1 MNTKNW
7 KLKDVLLIA
16 ISAVL
21 FGVVYLGCTYIGG
34 VLYGMLTPFGMAS
47 LGYEPFYG
55 IYFMAGAFGIYV
67 MRKPGTGLI
76 AELLAAVLECLYGNY
91 FGPIIILSGL
101 VQGLGFEL
109 IIALK
114 RYKKFDRMTM
124 IEGAVICSV
133 LTLIYNLFI
142 SGYSKIAI
150 PVLAIMLVV
159 RRNGQPLVKMKDIAK
174 HVNWDVLLLLV
185 RIISAIVFDGFITP
199 MLADG
204 LVKAGVLKGYAVA
217 QAQDADLED

>member
-16 ISAVL
+16 ICAVL
-21 FGVVYLGCTYIGG
+21 CGVVYLGCTYVGGILYG
-34 VLYGMLTPFGMAS
+34 VLTPMGMAS

-124 IEGAVICSV
+124 MQGAVICSV
-133 LTLIYNLFI
+133 LTMGYNLII
-142 SGYSKIAI
+142 SGSSITVI
-150 PVLAIMLVV
+150 FS
-159 RRNGQPLVKMKDIAK
+159 
-174 HVNWDVLLLLV
+174 
-185 RIISAIVFDGFITP
+185 RISFSSSSSWASSS
-199 MLADG
+199 
-204 LVKAGVLKGYAVA
+204 
-217 QAQDADLED
+217 

>member
-76 AELLAAVLECLYGNY
+76 AELLAAVLATISDPSSSCL
-91 FGPIIILSGL
+91 
-101 VQGLGFEL
+101 VWC
-109 IIALK
+109 
-114 RYKKFDRMTM
+114 R
-124 IEGAVICSV
+124 
-133 LTLIYNLFI
+133 
-142 SGYSKIAI
+142 
-150 PVLAIMLVV
+150 VLALSLSL
-159 RRNGQPLVKMKDIAK
+159 R
-174 HVNWDVLLLLV
+174 
-185 RIISAIVFDGFITP
+185 
-199 MLADG
+199 
-204 LVKAGVLKGYAVA
+204 
-217 QAQDADLED
+217 

>member
-76 AELLAAVLECLYGNY
+76 AELLAAVLEGYTATGIEVTDAYAALARERLEC
-91 FGPIIILSGL
+91 
-101 VQGLGFEL
+101 EL
-109 IIALK
+109 
-114 RYKKFDRMTM
+114 
-124 IEGAVICSV
+124 
-133 LTLIYNLFI
+133 
-142 SGYSKIAI
+142 
-150 PVLAIMLVV
+150 
-159 RRNGQPLVKMKDIAK
+159 KDC
-174 HVNWDVLLLLV
+174 
-185 RIISAIVFDGFITP
+185 G
-199 MLADG
+199 
-204 LVKAGVLKGYAVA
+204 
-217 QAQDADLED
+217 

>member
-76 AELLAAVLECLYGNY
+76 AELLAAVLVPVRQLFWTHHHPVRPGA
-91 FGPIIILSGL
+91 GPWL
-101 VQGLGFEL
+101 
-109 IIALK
+109 
-114 RYKKFDRMTM
+114 
-124 IEGAVICSV
+124 
-133 LTLIYNLFI
+133 
-142 SGYSKIAI
+142 
-150 PVLAIMLVV
+150 
-159 RRNGQPLVKMKDIAK
+159 
-174 HVNWDVLLLLV
+174 
-185 RIISAIVFDGFITP
+185 
-199 MLADG
+199 
-204 LVKAGVLKGYAVA
+204 
-217 QAQDADLED
+217 

>member
-101 VQGLGFEL
+101 VQGLGSTLARQAPRAFRPFSKNR
-109 IIALK
+109 A
-114 RYKKFDRMTM
+114 RKKFLLCT
-124 IEGAVICSV
+124 
-133 LTLIYNLFI
+133 F
-142 SGYSKIAI
+142 SK
-150 PVLAIMLVV
+150 V
-159 RRNGQPLVKMKDIAK
+159 RR
-174 HVNWDVLLLLV
+174 
-185 RIISAIVFDGFITP
+185 
-199 MLADG
+199 
-204 LVKAGVLKGYAVA
+204 
-217 QAQDADLED
+217 

>member
-21 FGVVYLGCTYIGG
+21 FGVVYLGCTYIGD

-114 RYKKFDRMTM
+114 HYKKFDRMTM

-142 SGYSKIAI
+142 SGYNKIAI
-150 PVLAIMLVV
+150 PVLAIMLV
-159 RRNGQPLVKMKDIAK
+159 
-174 HVNWDVLLLLV
+174 V

>member
-67 MRKPGTGLI
+67 VVGKL
-76 AELLAAVLECLYGNY
+76 V
-91 FGPIIILSGL
+91 L
-101 VQGLGFEL
+101 VQG
-109 IIALK
+109 
-114 RYKKFDRMTM
+114 
-124 IEGAVICSV
+124 
-133 LTLIYNLFI
+133 
-142 SGYSKIAI
+142 
-150 PVLAIMLVV
+150 VLALTSKGSATGNASVSGLPITSAASQSAWHTLAWQNMTSSYVNMIGYV
-159 RRNGQPLVKMKDIAK
+159 TTSVTTISIRGITAAATSNIAN
-174 HVNWDVLLLLV
+174 VTE
-185 RIISAIVFDGFITP
+185 AGFANNSILYIHGTYR
-199 MLADG
+199 A
-204 LVKAGVLKGYAVA
+204 A
-217 QAQDADLED
+217 

>member
-101 VQGLGFEL
+101 VQGLGFVDHDPRRSHL
-109 IIALK
+109 LCPHPDLQPVHQ
-114 RYKKFDRMTM
+114 RLQQDRGSRAGHHAG
-124 IEGAVICSV
+124 GADHQRHR
-133 LTLIYNLFI
+133 L
-142 SGYSKIAI
+142 
-150 PVLAIMLVV
+150 
-159 RRNGQPLVKMKDIAK
+159 
-174 HVNWDVLLLLV
+174 
-185 RIISAIVFDGFITP
+185 
-199 MLADG
+199 
-204 LVKAGVLKGYAVA
+204 
-217 QAQDADLED
+217 

>member
-1 MNTKNW
+1 MKTESW

-21 FGVVYLGCTYIGG
+21 FGVVYLGCTYAGG
-34 VLYGMLTPFGMAS
+34 VLFGVLTPMGMGS

-55 IYFMAGAFGIYV
+55 IYFMAGAFGVYV
-67 MRKPGTGLI
+67 MRKPGSGLI

-101 VQGLGFEL
+101 VQGFGFEL

-114 RYKKFDRMTM
+114 RYRKFDRMTM

-133 LTLIYNLFI
+133 FTMGYNLII
-142 SGYSKIAI
+142 SGYNQIAV
-150 PVLAIMLVV
+150 PVLLIML
-159 RRNGQPLVKMKDIAK
+159 A
-174 HVNWDVLLLLV
+174 V
-185 RIISAIVFDGFITP
+185 RIVSAIIFDGFVTP
-199 MLADG
+199 ALGKG
-204 LVKAGVLKGYAVA
+204 LVKAGLLKGYAI
-217 QAQDADLED
+217 ADTMDDNLED

>member
-124 IEGAVICSV
+124 IEGCH
-133 LTLIYNLFI
+133 LLGPDPDLQ
-142 SGYSKIAI
+142 
-150 PVLAIMLVV
+150 PVHQRLQQNCHP
-159 RRNGQPLVKMKDIAK
+159 R
-174 HVNWDVLLLLV
+174 
-185 RIISAIVFDGFITP
+185 
-199 MLADG
+199 
-204 LVKAGVLKGYAVA
+204 AGHHAGGAHHQRHRL
-217 QAQDADLED
+217 

>member
-76 AELLAAVLECLYGNY
+76 AELLA
-91 FGPIIILSGL
+91 
-101 VQGLGFEL
+101 
-109 IIALK
+109 
-114 RYKKFDRMTM
+114 
-124 IEGAVICSV
+124 
-133 LTLIYNLFI
+133 
-142 SGYSKIAI
+142 
-150 PVLAIMLVV
+150 IMLV
-159 RRNGQPLVKMKDIAK
+159 
-174 HVNWDVLLLLV
+174 V

>member
-101 VQGLGFEL
+101 VQGCHLLGPDPDL
-109 IIALK
+109 QPVHQRLQQ
-114 RYKKFDRMTM
+114 DRGSRAGHHAG
-124 IEGAVICSV
+124 GADHQRHR
-133 LTLIYNLFI
+133 L
-142 SGYSKIAI
+142 
-150 PVLAIMLVV
+150 
-159 RRNGQPLVKMKDIAK
+159 
-174 HVNWDVLLLLV
+174 
-185 RIISAIVFDGFITP
+185 
-199 MLADG
+199 
-204 LVKAGVLKGYAVA
+204 
-217 QAQDADLED
+217 

>member
-76 AELLAAVLECLYGNY
+76 AELLAAGVPVRQLFWTHHHPVRPGA
-91 FGPIIILSGL
+91 GPWL
-101 VQGLGFEL
+101 
-109 IIALK
+109 
-114 RYKKFDRMTM
+114 
-124 IEGAVICSV
+124 
-133 LTLIYNLFI
+133 
-142 SGYSKIAI
+142 
-150 PVLAIMLVV
+150 
-159 RRNGQPLVKMKDIAK
+159 
-174 HVNWDVLLLLV
+174 
-185 RIISAIVFDGFITP
+185 
-199 MLADG
+199 
-204 LVKAGVLKGYAVA
+204 
-217 QAQDADLED
+217 

>member
-67 MRKPGTGLI
+67 MRSP
-76 AELLAAVLECLYGNY
+76 APASS
-91 FGPIIILSGL
+91 LSCWRL
-101 VQGLGFEL
+101 CWN
-109 IIALK
+109 AC
-114 RYKKFDRMTM
+114 T
-124 IEGAVICSV
+124 A
-133 LTLIYNLFI
+133 TI
-142 SGYSKIAI
+142 SD
-150 PVLAIMLVV
+150 P
-159 RRNGQPLVKMKDIAK
+159 
-174 HVNWDVLLLLV
+174 
-185 RIISAIVFDGFITP
+185 
-199 MLADG
+199 
-204 LVKAGVLKGYAVA
+204 
-217 QAQDADLED
+217 